1 MQELIALGGIIA
13 ALSLGVISPGPSFV
27 MVARMSVAGSRS
39 QGVAAGLGMGL
50 ASAVFAIVALLGLQA
65 ALMAVPMLY
74 LVLKVCGGLYL
85 CYLGYLIFSGARE
98 PLMLEATAEAT
109 PRRFARSLWRG
120 MATQLS
126 NPKTAIVYGSVF
138 VAFLP
143 HSFSTGFAVALVLA
157 VFAVEAVWYCFV
169 ALLLSSQGP
178 RKVYLGCKTWIDR
191 VAGVVL
197 AGLGVRLVLD
207 VGHT

>member
-39 QGVAAGLGMGL
+39 QGVAAGIGMGL
-50 ASAVFAIVALLGLQA
+50 ASSVFAIVALLGLQA
-65 ALMAVPMLY
+65 ALMAVPVLY

-85 CYLGYLIFSGARE
+85 CYLGYLIFRGARE
-98 PLMLEATAEAT
+98 PLTFDVTSQAA
-109 PRRFARSLWRG
+109 PRRIGRSLWRG
-120 MATQLS
+120 VATQLS

-138 VAFLP
+138 AAFLP
-143 HSFSTGFAVALVLA
+143 HSFSLGFAIALVVA
-157 VFAVEAVWYCFV
+157 VFAVEASWYSFV

-178 RKVYLGCKTWIDR
+178 RKVYLGCKTWVDR
-191 VAGVVL
+191 TAGVVL
-197 AGLGVRLVLD
+197 FGLGARLVL
-207 VGHT
+207 TSR